1 MKSIVLNNKIVEYNV
16 KYNSKKN
23 VNIRIKS
30 DLTLNISAPRWV
42 LKSELER
49 ILTKKSGWILD
60 NLEKQRKIQR
70 NKKVNI
76 LENNHSIWFKGNKHR
91 LFYRKSDENYVWI
104 NEDQIVVFSKKS
116 ENLEYSQKIFQDW
129 IRNLAKEE
137 FTKVLNKYRNKM
149 IKKYNIPEFNLQVR
163 AMKTRWGT
171 CTPGKKK
178 ITLNLN
184 LMYVPTEYMEY
195 VVLHELA
202 HFIEIYHNQHFYSI
216 LAEFMPNWKERQDTL
231 NKEYSQ
237 IAKGRE

>member
-1 MKSIVLNNKIVEYNV
+1 MRTIVLNNKIVEYNV
-16 KYNSKKN
+16 NYNSKKN

-70 NKKVNI
+70 MKKVNI
-76 LENNHSIWFKGNKHR
+76 LENGHAIWFKGGKYR
-91 LFYRKSDENYVWI
+91 LFYRRSEKNYVLLVD
-104 NEDQIVVFSKKS
+104 DQIIVFSKRS
-116 ENLEYSQKIFQDW
+116 DDIEYSKKILLDW
-129 IRNLAKEE
+129 LRNLANIDFSKA
-137 FTKVLNKYRNKM
+137 LDKYRNKM
-149 IKKYNIPEFNLQVR
+149 IKKYNIPEFSLQIR

-171 CTPGKKK
+171 CTPAKKK

-184 LMYVPTEYMEY
+184 LIYAPQEYMEY
-195 VVLHELA
+195 VALHELA
-202 HFIEIYHNQHFYSI
+202 HFVEIYHNTHFYEI
-216 LAEFMPNWKERQDTL
+216 LSEFMPDWRERQEIL

-237 IAKGRE
+237 ISKDN